1 MIMKNLNALN
11 CGLEKPLN
19 IVIGALLFLVG
30 LGFTLIGI
38 TVLPIIGFLV
48 AIPVLALAIFFVA
61 APKSKECQVNFS

>member
-1 MIMKNLNALN
+1 MKNLSAFN

-38 TVLPIIGFLV
+38 MILPVVGLFV
-48 AIPVLALAIFFVA
+48 AIPVLAVSIFFFA

>member
-1 MIMKNLNALN
+1 MKNLSALN

-19 IVIGALLFLVG
+19 IVIGGLLFLVG

-38 TVLPIIGFLV
+38 MILPVVGLFV
-48 AIPVLALAIFFVA
+48 AIPVLAASIFFFV

>member
-1 MIMKNLNALN
+1 MKNLNALN

-19 IVIGALLFLVG
+19 IVVGTLLFLVG

-38 TVLPIIGFLV
+38 MILPVVGLFV
-48 AIPVLALAIFFVA
+48 AVPVLAIALFFLF

>member
-1 MIMKNLNALN
+1 MKNLNALN

-19 IVIGALLFLVG
+19 IVVGSLLFLVG

-38 TVLPIIGFLV
+38 MILPVVGLFV
-48 AIPVLALAIFFVA
+48 AVPVLAIALFFLF

>member
-1 MIMKNLNALN
+1 MKNLNALN

-19 IVIGALLFLVG
+19 IVVGSLLLLVG

-38 TVLPIIGFLV
+38 MILPVVGLFV
-48 AIPVLALAIFFVA
+48 AVPVLAIALFFLF

>member
-1 MIMKNLNALN
+1 MKNLSALN

-38 TVLPIIGFLV
+38 MILPVVGLFV
-48 AIPVLALAIFFVA
+48 AIPVLAVSIFFFA

>member
-1 MIMKNLNALN
+1 MKNLSALN

-30 LGFTLIGI
+30 LGFAFIGMMI
-38 TVLPIIGFLV
+38 LPVVGLFV
-48 AIPVLALAIFFVA
+48 AVPVLAISIFFFA